1 MRLTALSLPNL
12 VVEPQLVSL
21 VLKNVYTF
29 VLLLGFR
36 ELNFEFQI
44 RFIFTLC
51 ALFVSS
57 IFRDVLPLVRRFILI
72 LIHLEVSEV
81 HIGIDVLALAKAY
94 TVLEIVYFLDKLRSL
109 IQQIHHGLPLLLLL
123 LFELF
128 ERKFGLVVLFDV
140 AAALDIV
147 SAF

>member
-1 MRLTALSLPNL
+1 M
-12 VVEPQLVSL
+12 
-21 VLKNVYTF
+21 
-29 VLLLGFR
+29 LLGFR

-44 RFIFTLC
+44 RFIFTLW

-128 ERKFGLVVLFDV
+128 ER
-140 AAALDIV
+140 
-147 SAF
+147 

>member
-1 MRLTALSLPNL
+1 M
-12 VVEPQLVSL
+12 
-21 VLKNVYTF
+21 
-29 VLLLGFR
+29 
-36 ELNFEFQI
+36 
-44 RFIFTLC
+44 
-51 ALFVSS
+51 
-57 IFRDVLPLVRRFILI
+57 
-72 LIHLEVSEV
+72 
-81 HIGIDVLALAKAY
+81 HIGIDVLSLPKAY

-128 ERKFGLVVLFDV
+128 ERQFGLVVLFDV